1 MAKATKVNEVVLL
14 TPTKLGQVKEQKPVN
29 GNKPKRKFSA
39 TLMQNEHH
47 IAQFFCDTKAE
58 AEALIGQQCAVI
70 AVERTDKDEKP
81 FLRFEYYSP
90 WESYVRDQK
99 ASVGATEAV
108 LTQRLLTDMQ
118 LELVRESATANINK
132 AALAAANI

>member
-1 MAKATKVNEVVLL
+1 MAKATKVNEIVLL
-14 TPTKLGQVKEQKPVN
+14 TPTKLGQVKEQKAVN
-29 GNKPKRKFSA
+29 GNKPKRKYSV

-47 IAQFFCDTKAE
+47 IAQFFCDKKE
-58 AEALIGQQCAVI
+58 DAEALIGQQCAVI
-70 AVERTDKDEKP
+70 AVERTDKDDVS
-81 FLRFEYYSP
+81 FLRWEFYSP
-90 WESYVRDQK
+90 WSAYVTDQK

-118 LELVRESATANINK
+118 LELVRESATASINK